1 MIEMNESIEKYIAQ
15 ALEGYETNLNQIEM
29 ALPQYEEQLKT
40 IQSQKKE
47 MEDNIVE
54 LRSILGLSE
63 ATSTLNKVED

>member
-29 ALPQYEEQLKT
+29 ALPQYVEQLKT

-54 LRSILGLSE
+54 LRSILGLSKD
-63 ATSTLNKVED
+63 TSTLKKVED

>member
-63 ATSTLNKVED
+63 ATSTLKKVED

>member
-1 MIEMNESIEKYIAQ
+1 MTEMNESVEKYIAQ
-15 ALEGYETNLNQIEM
+15 ALEGYETNLKQIEM

-47 MEDNIVE
+47 MGDSIVE

-63 ATSTLNKVED
+63 DTATLKKVEA

>member
-54 LRSILGLSE
+54 LRSILGLSKD
-63 ATSTLNKVED
+63 TSPLKKVED

>member
-29 ALPQYEEQLKT
+29 ALPQSEEQLKP

-54 LRSILGLSE
+54 LRSILGLSKD
-63 ATSTLNKVED
+63 TSTLKKVED

>member
-54 LRSILGLSE
+54 LRSILGLSKD
-63 ATSTLNKVED
+63 TSTLKKVED

>member
-1 MIEMNESIEKYIAQ
+1 MTEMNESVEKYIAQ

-47 MEDNIVE
+47 MEDSIVE

-63 ATSTLNKVED
+63 DTATLKKVEA